1 MIAAD
6 RILDIGPGP
15 GERGGQIV
23 FDGTPAQL
31 RNADTLTGNYLGS
44 RLRVEAPR
52 PMPVAANT
60 PRLLPEG
67 ARANN
72 LKNVSISI
80 PLGRLVCVT
89 VVSGSGKSTLIQD
102 VLYTAILKHR
112 GTPTDSHGEH
122 ASLLGPEPLAGVVLR
137 DKTPITS
144 TE

>member
-60 PRLLPEG
+60 PSLLLAG

-72 LKNVSISI
+72 LKHVSISI
-80 PLGRLVCVT
+80 PMGQSGR
-89 VVSGSGKSTLIQD
+89 
-102 VLYTAILKHR
+102 
-112 GTPTDSHGEH
+112 
-122 ASLLGPEPLAGVVLR
+122 ASYRER
-137 DKTPITS
+137 WFTS
-144 TE
+144 V

>member
-1 MIAAD
+1 MISAD

-60 PRLLPEG
+60 PRLLLEG

-80 PLGRLVCVT
+80 PLGRLVRSEEHTSELQSLMRISYAVFC
-89 VVSGSGKSTLIQD
+89 
-102 VLYTAILKHR
+102 LKQKNTITQNTELTTKET
-112 GTPTDSHGEH
+112 TP
-122 ASLLGPEPLAGVVLR
+122 
-137 DKTPITS
+137 
-144 TE
+144 

>member
-31 RNADTLTGNYLGS
+31 RNADTLTGNYQGS

-60 PRLLPEG
+60 PRLLLEG

-72 LKNVSISI
+72 LKNVSKTE
-80 PLGRLVCVT
+80 R
-89 VVSGSGKSTLIQD
+89 GSGRENVCKD
-102 VLYTAILKHR
+102 VEMT
-112 GTPTDSHGEH
+112 
-122 ASLLGPEPLAGVVLR
+122 GVGV
-137 DKTPITS
+137 
-144 TE
+144 